1 VPHIELTT
9 DLSNISEQDLD
20 GFFVGWPNKPTPKA
34 HLQQLQGSSRAII
47 ARETGTARIIGV
59 ITALTDDVLFGYISS
74 LEVLPEYQGQGIGK
88 DLVSAMLEQLKHVY
102 AIDLVCDPDVQP
114 FYAKTGLIPY
124 HSMIARRREN
134 IV

>member
-1 VPHIELTT
+1 MSHIELIS
-9 DLSNISEQDLD
+9 DLSNISEQDLE
-20 GFFVGWPNKPTPKA
+20 GFFVGWPNKPTLRA

-47 ARETGTARIIGV
+47 AREAGTARIVGV
-59 ITALTDDVLFGYISS
+59 ITALTDDVLFAYISS
-74 LEVLPEYQGQGIGK
+74 LEVLPEYQGRGIGQ
-88 DLVSAMLEQLKHVY
+88 DLVNAMFEQLKHVY

>member
-1 VPHIELTT
+1 MPHIERIS
-9 DLSNISEQDLD
+9 DLSNISEQDLE
-20 GFFVGWPNKPTPKA
+20 GFFGGWPNKPTLRA

-47 ARETGTARIIGV
+47 AREAGTARIVGV
-59 ITALTDDVLFGYISS
+59 ITALTDDVLFAYISS
-74 LEVLPEYQGQGIGK
+74 LEVLPEYQGRGIGQ
-88 DLVSAMLEQLKHVY
+88 DLVNAMFEQLKHVY

-124 HSMIARRREN
+124 HSMISRRREN